1 MLRALL
7 VSRRRVL
14 LGMTGLLAAVTL
26 GVWGCADHPTSYV
39 DPEAGIVTTK
49 TPTALIE
56 AATLMQWMDEG
67 RVNSTDPD
75 SRDKVVIV
83 EVATPANYSANH
95 VPGSQLLNSGTE
107 LMMTRLDGL
116 APISNE
122 LLDGPAMD
130 AVVRRLGIDEH
141 TTVVFSVSTGQNFLN
156 ATRAY
161 YTFRYWG
168 FPKERLK
175 YLQGGDAGWTAAGYT
190 LTTEVP
196 VVAASSFSV
205 RDLYDGDFDSFGIRT
220 SLGQM
225 IDVVDRVNAG
235 ALSVSAAAG
244 IAILDTRG
252 GIDPVTG
259 VYVNNAILDNYAE
272 YYVAGASSTFK
283 PTADLTARL
292 EGFGITAEKA
302 MTYTYCASGVRAS
315 AAFFVLD
322 GILGWPVTVYD
333 GSSGQWLGYTTA
345 NNVNAAWRVDT
356 NSPNTALPRT
366 FGAPSGTSITLDPV
380 ANASYGSIL
389 DRRANQILVEDQAY
403 FSSGGATPPPAGGGG
418 GGGGG
423 GSGC

>member
-7 VSRRRVL
+7 VTRRRTL
-14 LGMTGLLAAVTL
+14 LGLTGLLAAVTL
-26 GVWGCADHPTSYV
+26 GVWGCADHPTSYD
-39 DPEAGIVTTK
+39 DPAAGIVTTK

-75 SRDKVVIV
+75 SRDKVVVI
-83 EVATPANYSANH
+83 EVATPANYAANH
-95 VPGSQLLNSGTE
+95 VPGAQLLNSGTE
-107 LMMTRLDGL
+107 LMMTRLDGV

-122 LLDGPAMD
+122 MLDGPSID
-130 AVVRRLGIDEH
+130 ALVRRFGIDEH
-141 TTVVFSVSTGQNFLN
+141 TTIVFSVSTGQNFLN

-168 FPKERLK
+168 FPKARLK
-175 YLQGGDAGWTAAGYT
+175 YLQGGDAGWTAAGYA
-190 LTTEVP
+190 LTTDVP
-196 VVAASSFSV
+196 AVAASNFSV
-205 RDLYDGDFDSFGIRT
+205 RDLYDGTFASFGIRT

-225 IDVVDRVNAG
+225 IDVVDKVNAG
-235 ALSVSAAAG
+235 SLSVSAADG

-259 VYVNNAILDNYAE
+259 SYVYNAALDNYSE
-272 YYVAGASSTFK
+272 YYVSGASSTFK
-283 PTADLTARL
+283 PTSDLVTRL
-292 EGFGITAEKA
+292 EGFGVTSAKS

-315 AAFFVLD
+315 AVFFVLD

-333 GSSGQWLGYTTA
+333 GSSGQWMAYTTA
-345 NNVNAAWRVDT
+345 NNVNAAWRIDT
-356 NSPNTALPRT
+356 NSPNTSIPRT
-366 FGAPSGTSITLDPV
+366 FGTPPATSITLDPV
-380 ANASYGSIL
+380 ANAVYTSIT

-403 FSSGGATPPPAGGGG
+403 FSSGGTTTPPGGGG
-418 GGGGG
+418 GGGT